1 MPAQHLTANTQD
13 LLMLSGFKVPATRAE
28 ARRSQ
33 EIKKKNNNNKNNLG
47 TDGKSLKQ
55 HVSTFSIYF
64 FLGLMVSLR

>member
-33 EIKKKNNNNKNNLG
+33 EIKKK
-47 TDGKSLKQ
+47 KQ
-55 HVSTFSIYF
+55 QQQK
-64 FLGLMVSLR
+64 